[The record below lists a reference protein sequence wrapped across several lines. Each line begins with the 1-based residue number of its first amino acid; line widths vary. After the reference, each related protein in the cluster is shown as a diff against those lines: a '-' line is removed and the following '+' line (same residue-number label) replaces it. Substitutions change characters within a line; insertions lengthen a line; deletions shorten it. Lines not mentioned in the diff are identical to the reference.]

1 MTVKTQGT
9 HLYYVSGTTTGVKLV
24 CPTGVSGL
32 NGASAPIDSTCLD
45 ALTDKTYVQGLSDP
59 AQLSVPFNLSTT
71 EASHQALL
79 AMKASGDVVNWI
91 VCLSDGTTVPTVAAS
106 EFVAPAGRTSFA
118 FDAFVAD
125 VNFDIA
131 TNEIVRG
138 TLTLQRTGAV
148 TTTWKSA

>member
-9 HLYYVSGTTTGVKLV
+9 HIHYVSGPTAGVKLV

-59 AQLSVPFNLSTT
+59 AQLSVPFNLIPT

-79 AMKASGDVVNWI
+79 TMKASGAVVNWI
-91 VCLSDGTTVPTVAAS
+91 VCLSDGTAAPTVVDNQ
-106 EFVAPAGRTSFA
+106 FVAPTGRTSFR
-118 FDAFVAD
+118 FNAFVAD
-125 VNFDIA
+125 VSLDIA

-138 TLTLQRTGAV
+138 TLTLQRSGAV
-148 TTTWKSA
+148 TTTWKTA